1 MGDFKSKLPSLQE
14 LTSMAGKLAK
24 GVKTSVSEIIDD
36 YKKNHP
42 ADAAPAAKP
51 VEPEQP
57 KAAAAVPEQSK
68 APEHPKAEAPKEEEK
83 KQS

>member
-51 VEPEQP
+51 ATPEQP
-57 KAAAAVPEQSK
+57 KAAAAPEQPK